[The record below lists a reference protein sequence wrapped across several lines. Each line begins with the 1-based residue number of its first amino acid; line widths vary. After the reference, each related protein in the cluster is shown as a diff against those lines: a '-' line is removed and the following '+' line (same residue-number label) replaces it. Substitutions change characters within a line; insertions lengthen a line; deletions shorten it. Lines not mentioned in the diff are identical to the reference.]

1 MSALPASPR
10 AEPLTSDLPTSDPTT
25 SDGPNADPLP
35 TDQRPTDPLKAE
47 PSARLT
53 SQPPTDEPLTSEQ
66 RRAESS
72 RAPRRRQRRL
82 WQGRRLW
89 PWLLLSPGL
98 LWLLGLYLLPLL
110 ALVPLSLSEPL
121 SRFGLETVFTGRATN
136 YLEVLQAHG
145 PILVRSFGYAGLA
158 TALGLVLAYPLAFA
172 IRFRGGHWQPLLIG
186 LVVLPSLSS
195 FLVRAIAWT
204 SLLGDQGPVLALV
217 AALRLTGPLN
227 DLGVLIDGRL
237 LNTATAVILGLTT
250 NLLPFL
256 VLPLVV
262 AMERID
268 PRLLEAAADLHAGP
282 LRRFMQVVWP
292 LSRPG
297 LAAGILLSLIPAA
310 GDVVNPLF
318 LGGPNNR
325 MIANTIENLLLVQ
338 LQAPR
343 AAALTLVLMALITLA
358 VLLQL
363 RGRGGQELPLP

>member
-10 AEPLTSDLPTSDPTT
+10 AEPLT
-25 SDGPNADPLP
+25 A
-35 TDQRPTDPLKAE
+35 
-47 PSARLT
+47 
-53 SQPPTDEPLTSEQ
+53 EPLTAEPLA
-66 RRAESS
+66 AESPRVEPLS
-72 RAPRRRQRRL
+72 QPQPGQALSRRRRSRR
-82 WQGRRLW
+82 WW

-110 ALVPLSLSEPL
+110 GLLPLSLSEPL
-121 SRFGLETVFTGRATN
+121 SRFGLETVFTGRLAN
-136 YLEVLQAHG
+136 YQEVLQAHG
-145 PILVRSFGYAGLA
+145 PILVRSFAYAGLA
-158 TALGLVLAYPLAFA
+158 TALGLVLAYPLAYA
-172 IRFRGGHWQPLLIG
+172 IRFRGGRWQPLLIG

-195 FLVRAIAWT
+195 YLVRAIAWT

-217 AALRLTGPLN
+217 AALGLTGPL
-227 DLGVLIDGRL
+227 DAMGVLIDGRL